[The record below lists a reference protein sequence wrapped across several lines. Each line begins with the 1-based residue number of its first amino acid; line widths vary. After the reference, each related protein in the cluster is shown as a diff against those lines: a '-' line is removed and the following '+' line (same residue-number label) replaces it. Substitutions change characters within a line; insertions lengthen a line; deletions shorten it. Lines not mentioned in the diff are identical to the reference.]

1 MPMPTPAHIGKER
14 YARTCPDRRK
24 VITATDEQHGMKG
37 HDGGTKK
44 KKQRREER
52 MKEATHHRGESQHT

>member
-37 HDGGTKK
+37 HDGETKK
-44 KKQRREER
+44 NNNK
-52 MKEATHHRGESQHT
+52 GEKNA

>member
-1 MPMPTPAHIGKER
+1 MPMPTSAHIGKER

-44 KKQRREER
+44 TNKGER
-52 MKEATHHRGESQHT
+52 NA

>member
-37 HDGGTKK
+37 HDGETKNQ
-44 KKQRREER
+44 QRREER
-52 MKEATHHRGESQHT
+52 MKEATHHRGEAQHT

>member
-1 MPMPTPAHIGKER
+1 MPMPTPAHMGKER

-37 HDGGTKK
+37 HDGGTKNQ
-44 KKQRREER
+44 QRREER
-52 MKEATHHRGESQHT
+52 MKEATHHRGEAQHT